1 MRKWILASSK
11 FNLLL
16 ILFPLLW
23 RVTLSVLLYETD
35 ITWDKIN
42 RLENTVALLK
52 TNLEKITSKLE
63 QQNRHIETLSLDTP
77 HGMYE

>member
-1 MRKWILASSK
+1 MRKWILVSSK

-63 QQNRHIETLSLDTP
+63 Q
-77 HGMYE
+77 

>member
-1 MRKWILASSK
+1 MYREEI
-11 FNLLL
+11 
-16 ILFPLLW
+16 I
-23 RVTLSVLLYETD
+23 

-42 RLENTVALLK
+42 RLENTVTLLK